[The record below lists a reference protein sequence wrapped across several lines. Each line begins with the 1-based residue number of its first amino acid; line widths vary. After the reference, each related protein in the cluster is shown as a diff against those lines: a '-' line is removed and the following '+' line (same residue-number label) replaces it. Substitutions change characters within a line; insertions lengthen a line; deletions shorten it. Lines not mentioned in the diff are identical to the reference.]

1 MKNHLIQGQVG
12 SAAGLLGVFLG
23 ASLAVTSAGTAWAQ
37 VTASISGRVED
48 SSGAAIPGATVT
60 ATNVETGATRAVRT
74 DESGGYRGGSFP
86 PRRYEI
92 TAAQGGATA
101 GGPPG
106 GDIGA
111 G

>member
-60 ATNVETGATRAVRT
+60 ASNVET
-74 DESGGYRGGSFP
+74 
-86 PRRYEI
+86 
-92 TAAQGGATA
+92 
-101 GGPPG
+101 
-106 GDIGA
+106 
-111 G
+111 